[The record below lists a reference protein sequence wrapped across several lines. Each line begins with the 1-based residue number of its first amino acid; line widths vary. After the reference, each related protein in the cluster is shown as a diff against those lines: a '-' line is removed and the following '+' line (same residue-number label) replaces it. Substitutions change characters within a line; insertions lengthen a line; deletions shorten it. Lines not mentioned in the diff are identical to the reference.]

1 MTVWFLEVAYLAVAK
16 YCRSILI
23 FIVFSNFLLWKLLN
37 YLMKIRILFL
47 EQTNCD
53 LCSAEECRS
62 LFFLI
67 ATTISKSF
75 SCHSPVLELHYKSYV
90 FFQNYTLRKLEKHT
104 NYIVT
109 VAARNYVGLGPS
121 AVIELRTEDGG
132 KHIHNV
138 SFI

>member
-1 MTVWFLEVAYLAVAK
+1 
-16 YCRSILI
+16 
-23 FIVFSNFLLWKLLN
+23 
-37 YLMKIRILFL
+37 MKIRILS
-47 EQTNCD
+47 EPTNCD
-53 LCSAEECRS
+53 LFARKNVEAFFSYCYYDIKE
-62 LFFLI
+62 FFL
-67 ATTISKSF
+67 SL
-75 SCHSPVLELHYKSYV
+75 SCLELHYKSYV

-138 SFI
+138 SFKVEKV

>member
-1 MTVWFLEVAYLAVAK
+1 MK
-16 YCRSILI
+16 ISIL
-23 FIVFSNFLLWKLLN
+23 FQNQPIVIYVARKNVEAFFFPYCYYDIK
-37 YLMKIRILFL
+37 
-47 EQTNCD
+47 E
-53 LCSAEECRS
+53 
-62 LFFLI
+62 FFL
-67 ATTISKSF
+67 SL
-75 SCHSPVLELHYKSYV
+75 SCLELHYKSYV

-138 SFI
+138 SFKVENI

>member
-1 MTVWFLEVAYLAVAK
+1 MIPAFVFWKNPGRHNLLS
-16 YCRSILI
+16 RS
-23 FIVFSNFLLWKLLN
+23 
-37 YLMKIRILFL
+37 
-47 EQTNCD
+47 TD
-53 LCSAEECRS
+53 LYYDIKE
-62 LFFLI
+62 FFL
-67 ATTISKSF
+67 SL
-75 SCHSPVLELHYKSYV
+75 SCLELHYYKSYV

-138 SFI
+138 SFILSKFDYNFS